1 VSDLVSPVSAPLTTA
16 LGVFDSGVGGLSV
29 LRELRALLPHA
40 SIVYVADSAY
50 VPYGTKPPALIR
62 DRSMAIARFLVAKWH
77 VRAVVVAC
85 NTATTH
91 AVDLLRLNFPSVPF
105 VGMEPA
111 IKPAAAAT
119 RSRVVGV
126 LATDATLDGERFASL
141 MKRHAEGIEV
151 LTESC
156 PGLVEQVEAGD
167 LSGPR
172 TIDLLQSCTV
182 KLVARGADTIV
193 LGCTHYPFL
202 RDTLQGLV
210 GPSVTLIDTAG
221 AVARQ
226 TERVLADGPDGSP
239 TGSVGRVVFFTS
251 GDPSV
256 VRASLERLWDEPVLE
271 VNRLEV

>member
-1 VSDLVSPVSAPLTTA
+1 MSDGVTTD

-29 LRELRALLPHA
+29 LRELRALLPHDT
-40 SIVYVADSAY
+40 IVYVADSAN

-62 DRSMAIARFLVAKWH
+62 ERSMAIARFLVEKRQA
-77 VRAVVVAC
+77 RAVVVAC

-91 AVDLLRLNFPSVPF
+91 AVDLLRQTFSSVPF

-119 RSRVVGV
+119 RSGVVGV

-141 MKRHAEGIEV
+141 MKRHAKGIDV
-151 LTESC
+151 LTQSC
-156 PGLVEQVEAGD
+156 PGLVEQVEAGE

-172 TIDLLQSCTV
+172 TIELLQRYTAP
-182 KLVARGADTIV
+182 LLAGGADTIV

-202 RDTLQGLV
+202 RDTLQELV
-210 GPSVTLIDTAG
+210 GPGVALIDTAE

-226 TERVLADGPDGSP
+226 TARVLADGRDRVA
-239 TGSVGRVVFFTS
+239 TGAAGRVVFYTS
-251 GDPSV
+251 GDPGA
-256 VRASLERLWDEPVLE
+256 VRPSLARLWAEPVLE

>member
-1 VSDLVSPVSAPLTTA
+1 MSDPVTTP
-16 LGVFDSGVGGLSV
+16 LGVFDSGIGGLSV
-29 LRELRALLPHA
+29 LRELRALLPHEN
-40 SIVYVADSAY
+40 IVYVADSAY

-62 DRSMAIARFLVAKWH
+62 DRSMAIARFLVETWH
-77 VRAVVVAC
+77 ARAVVVAC

-91 AVDLLRLNFPSVPF
+91 AVDLLRRNFTSVPF

-141 MKRHAEGIEV
+141 MKRHAVGIEV

-172 TIDLLQSCTV
+172 TIDLLRTFTAP
-182 KLVARGADTIV
+182 LLARGADTIV
-193 LGCTHYPFL
+193 LGCTHYAFL
-202 RDTLQGLV
+202 RDTLQCLV

-226 TERVLADGPDGSP
+226 TERVLGDAPDRGT
-239 TGSVGRVVFFTS
+239 TGTAGRVVFFTS

-256 VRASLERLWDEPVLE
+256 VRQSLERLWKELRVE

>member
-1 VSDLVSPVSAPLTTA
+1 MSDLLTTD

-29 LRELRALLPHA
+29 LRELRVLLPHEN
-40 SIVYVADSAY
+40 IVYVADSAN
-50 VPYGTKPPALIR
+50 VPYGAKRPALIR
-62 DRSMAIARFLVAKWH
+62 DRSMAIARFLVETRHA
-77 VRAVVVAC
+77 RAVVVAC

-91 AVDLLRLNFPSVPF
+91 AVDLLRQNFSSVPI

-119 RSRVVGV
+119 RSGVVGV

-151 LTESC
+151 LTQSC

-172 TIDLLQSCTV
+172 TIALLQRYTAP
-182 KLVARGADTIV
+182 LLARGADTIV

-210 GPSVTLIDTAG
+210 GPTVTLIDTAA

-226 TERVLADGPDGSP
+226 TARVLADRPDRDA
-239 TGSVGRVVFFTS
+239 TGAAGRVVFFTS
-251 GDPSV
+251 GDPGV
-256 VRASLERLWDEPVLE
+256 VRPSLERLWEEPVE
-271 VNRLEV
+271 VNRLEA

>member
-1 VSDLVSPVSAPLTTA
+1 MADEVTTD

-29 LRELRALLPHA
+29 LRELRALLPHDN
-40 SIVYVADSAY
+40 IVYVADSAN

-62 DRSMAIARFLVAKWH
+62 ERSMAIARFLVEKRHA
-77 VRAVVVAC
+77 RAVVVAC
-85 NTATTH
+85 NTATTY
-91 AVDLLRLNFPSVPF
+91 AVDLLRQTFSSVPF

-119 RSRVVGV
+119 RSGVVGV

-151 LTESC
+151 LTQSC
-156 PGLVEQVEAGD
+156 PGLVEQVEAGE

-172 TIDLLQSCTV
+172 TIDLLQRYTAP
-182 KLVARGADTIV
+182 LLTGGADTIV

-210 GPSVTLIDTAG
+210 GPGVALIDTAG

-226 TERVLADGPDGSP
+226 TARVLADGRDRVA
-239 TGSVGRVVFFTS
+239 TGAAGRVVFYTS
-251 GDPSV
+251 GDPRA
-256 VRASLERLWDEPVLE
+256 VRPSLERLWAEPVLE

>member
-1 VSDLVSPVSAPLTTA
+1 MSDTVTTD

-29 LRELRALLPHA
+29 LRELRTLLPHDH
-40 SIVYVADSAY
+40 IVYVADSAH
-50 VPYGTKPPALIR
+50 VPYGTKPPQVIR
-62 DRSMAIARFLVAKWH
+62 DRSMAIARFLVERWQA
-77 VRAVVVAC
+77 RTVVVAC

-91 AVDLLRLNFPSVPF
+91 AVDLLRQTFSSVPF

-119 RSRVVGV
+119 RSGVVGV
-126 LATDATLDGERFASL
+126 LATNATLDGERFASL

-151 LTESC
+151 LTQSC

-167 LSGPR
+167 LAGPL
-172 TIDLLQSCTV
+172 TIDLLRRYTAP
-182 KLVARGADTIV
+182 LLARGADTMV

-202 RDTLQGLV
+202 RDTLQRLV
-210 GPSVTLIDTAG
+210 GSSVTLIDTAA

-226 TERVLADGPDGSP
+226 TARVLANRPDRNVADR
-239 TGSVGRVVFFTS
+239 TGRVVFFTS
-251 GDPSV
+251 GDPV
-256 VRASLERLWDEPVLE
+256 TVHPSLARLWDEPVLE

>member
-1 VSDLVSPVSAPLTTA
+1 MSDTLTTD

-29 LRELRALLPHA
+29 LRELRALLPHEH
-40 SIVYVADSAY
+40 IVYVADSAN
-50 VPYGTKPPALIR
+50 VPYGTKPPELIR
-62 DRSMAIARFLVAKWH
+62 DRSMAIARFLVEERHA
-77 VRAVVVAC
+77 RAVVVAC
-85 NTATTH
+85 NTATAH
-91 AVDLLRLNFPSVPF
+91 AVDLLRQSFSSVPF

-119 RSRVVGV
+119 RRGVVGV
-126 LATDATLDGERFASL
+126 LATDATFDGERFANL

-151 LTESC
+151 LTQSC

-172 TIDLLQSCTV
+172 TIDLLQRYTAP
-182 KLVARGADTIV
+182 LLARGADTIV

-210 GPSVTLIDTAG
+210 GPTVTLIDTAG

-226 TERVLADGPDGSP
+226 TARVLADRPDRDP
-239 TGSVGRVVFFTS
+239 TGAAGRVVFFTS
-251 GDPSV
+251 GDPSA
-256 VRASLERLWDEPVLE
+256 VRPSLEGLWGEPVQE

>member
-1 VSDLVSPVSAPLTTA
+1 MTMSATLTTG

-29 LRELRALLPHA
+29 LRELRALLPHEQ
-40 SIVYVADSAY
+40 IVYVADSAN
-50 VPYGTKPPALIR
+50 VPYGTKPPELIR
-62 DRSMAIARFLVAKWH
+62 DRSMRIARFLVEVRHA
-77 VRAVVVAC
+77 RAVVVAC

-91 AVDLLRLNFPSVPF
+91 AVDLLRRTFGSVPF

-119 RSRVVGV
+119 RRGVVGV

-141 MKRHAEGIEV
+141 MRRHAEGVEV
-151 LTESC
+151 LTQSC

-167 LSGPR
+167 LTGPR
-172 TIDLLQSCTV
+172 TIDLLQRYTAP
-182 KLVARGADTIV
+182 LLARGADTIV

-210 GPSVTLIDTAG
+210 GPTVTLIDTAE

-226 TERVLADGPDGSP
+226 TARVLVDRPDRDS
-239 TGSVGRVVFFTS
+239 TGAAGRVVFFTS
-251 GDPSV
+251 GDPSA
-256 VRASLERLWDEPVLE
+256 VRPALERLWDEPVLE
-271 VNRLEV
+271 VNRLDV

>member
-1 VSDLVSPVSAPLTTA
+1 MSDPLTTD

-29 LRELRALLPHA
+29 LRELHALLPHQG
-40 SIVYVADSAY
+40 IGYVADSAY
-50 VPYGTKPPALIR
+50 VPYGTKPPAVIR
-62 DRSMAIARFLVAKWH
+62 ERSMAIARFLVERLRA
-77 VRAVVVAC
+77 RAVVVAC

-91 AVDLLRLNFPSVPF
+91 AVDLLRQTFASVPF

-119 RSRVVGV
+119 RSGVVGV

-151 LTESC
+151 LTQSC
-156 PGLVEQVEAGD
+156 PGLVEQVEAAD
-167 LSGPR
+167 LAGPL
-172 TIDLLQSCTV
+172 TIDLLQRYTAP
-182 KLVARGADTIV
+182 LLARGADTIV

-202 RDTLQGLV
+202 RDSLQRLV
-210 GPSVTLIDTAG
+210 GPSVTLIDTAA

-226 TERVLADGPDGSP
+226 TARVLADRPGREPAG
-239 TGSVGRVVFFTS
+239 TEGRVVFFTS
-251 GDPSV
+251 GDPDV
-256 VRASLERLWDEPVLE
+256 VRPSLERLWEGAVLE